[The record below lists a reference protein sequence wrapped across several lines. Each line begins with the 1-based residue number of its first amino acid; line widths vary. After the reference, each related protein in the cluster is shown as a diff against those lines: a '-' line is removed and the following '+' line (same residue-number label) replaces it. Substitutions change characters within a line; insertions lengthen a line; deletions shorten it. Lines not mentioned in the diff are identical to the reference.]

1 MVFFSIAATAD
12 DHWRRGKRLKEQSQN
27 TITKRL
33 EQLIIWRFLTCAL
46 VIIWSSLL
54 SSSSSYRRPIRLA
67 REVVDVL
74 LWLGFV
80 LELSWRLFR
89 RTVAFQRLLDKIRT
103 IQKRIQRQLK
113 KSGCQLGVWTK
124 GLITVLRAIRKQ
136 FHPTRE
142 PIFKKRSTCK
152 AILGGG
158 WHGSNDDAICSVGR
172 NWKMDRIL
180 TWLHYHPW
188 SPMGQ
193 QQDAVAK
200 EVELCDATGP
210 ALAPSRSSMERLEA
224 NYYHEEDQPFISM
237 TSKKKG

>member
-12 DHWRRGKRLKEQSQN
+12 DHWRRGKSLKQQSQN

-33 EQLIIWRFLTCAL
+33 EHLILLRFFTSAL
-46 VIIWSSLL
+46 VIIIYYSLL
-54 SSSSSYRRPIRLA
+54 SSSSRRRPIHLA

-80 LELSWRLFR
+80 LELSWRLVR
-89 RTVAFQRLLDKIRT
+89 RSSAFQHLLDKIRT
-103 IQKRIQRQLK
+103 IQTRIQRQFK

-124 GLITVLRAIRKQ
+124 GLRTVFRAIRKQ
-136 FHPTRE
+136 FRQTRG
-142 PIFKKRSTCK
+142 PLFKKHSTWK
-152 AILGGG
+152 AILGDGWSGSSDSICNPGG
-158 WHGSNDDAICSVGR
+158 
-172 NWKMDRIL
+172 NWRMDRIL
-180 TWLHYHPW
+180 SCLHKHPW
-188 SPMGQ
+188 SPLGQ

-200 EVELCDATGP
+200 ELELCDATGL

-224 NYYHEEDQPFISM
+224 NYYHEEDQPFLSM